1 MYISEK
7 STVWTPHV
15 TDTRLKDTELRTTA
29 GDETHGLRRKL
40 RLARGRAAALA
51 REAAALRAQLAATQ
65 SAAAGERVAELA
77 RVNESLRTT
86 VDGLG
91 GTAGSGFLR
100 QVLSEA
106 MRQIGSENGGVF
118 VYDSATDTLRLDA
131 AIFDGERPEGAPVSA
146 DGRMA
151 ASDSRSWERLLV
163 ERRPVVV
170 DLEREPESWPGA
182 TAWHRRR
189 GTRVLVE
196 APLLLGDRP
205 IGYLGLAVRR
215 GPDQIS
221 QTQLEM
227 VKALAQ
233 QATLALHIMGLAN
246 RAKEAAIAREQ
257 EQAAEERATELV
269 KANAILSS
277 TLDRLAGDA
286 ELDGFLGHVLLE
298 ITRIARA
305 HSGHLFLHDA
315 ATSTLRLHTAVQDEK
330 VVRGPLPD
338 DPDLFRA
345 PIAPDVSSNY
355 LTALQ
360 RWTWLPVD
368 DWKECRWTRTVDW
381 HERMGH
387 KAKAALSLLAGRR
400 REGLVGL
407 EFRDS
412 TPLSATQVELIQA
425 LGSQAALALEM
436 RRLGET
442 ERRAAVADERNR
454 LAREIHDGLAQALAL
469 MVMQLAA
476 AEDKLGPAWVIA
488 RKPLDT
494 VRELAI
500 SALASARRSVGML
513 RPNASTGFLPA
524 MRHVADIVGRYDTG
538 PIDVRVTGT
547 PFTFDATVE
556 AELIGIAR
564 EAMTNAAKHSRGT
577 RLALELTFTDT
588 HAVRVAV
595 VDDGVGFDPDE
606 QRADA
611 YGLVG
616 MRERAARIGAALTLV
631 TEPGGGTQVVAAWPG

>member
-7 STVWTPHV
+7 PTAGTPHV
-15 TDTRLKDTELRTTA
+15 TDTRLSETGLRERPS
-29 GDETHGLRRKL
+29 DEIRGLRRKL
-40 RLARGRAAALA
+40 ALARRRALALA
-51 REAAALRAQLAATQ
+51 REATALRAQLAATE
-65 SAAAGERVAELA
+65 SAVANEGVAELA

-86 VDGLG
+86 VDGL
-91 GTAGSGFLR
+91 AGKAEPGFLR

-118 VYDSATDTLRLDA
+118 VYDSTTDTLRLDA
-131 AIFDGERPEGAPVSA
+131 AIFDGERPDGAALSV
-146 DGRMA
+146 DGHTA
-151 ASDSRSWERLLV
+151 ASDSLSWGRLLV
-163 ERRPVVV
+163 ERRPIVV
-170 DLEREPESWPGA
+170 DFEREPEPWPGA
-182 TAWHRRR
+182 KAWHRRR
-189 GTRVLVE
+189 GTRVVVE

-205 IGYLGLAVRR
+205 IGFLVLAVRR
-215 GPDQIS
+215 GADQIS

-246 RAKEAAIAREQ
+246 RAKETAIAREQ
-257 EQAAEERATELV
+257 EQAAQERAAELV
-269 KANAILSS
+269 RANAVLSS
-277 TLDRLAGDA
+277 TLDRLANDA

-305 HSGHLFLHDA
+305 HSGHLFLRDTV
-315 ATSTLRLHTAVQDEK
+315 TSSLRLHAAVQDEK

-338 DPDLFRA
+338 DPDLFHA
-345 PIAPDVSSNY
+345 PIPSDMSGKFLSGQ
-355 LTALQ
+355 Q
-360 RWTWLPVD
+360 RWLWLPVD
-368 DWKECRWTRTVDW
+368 DWKECRWTKTFEW

-400 REGLVGL
+400 QEGLVGL
-407 EFRDS
+407 EFQDS

-436 RRLGET
+436 QRLGDT
-442 ERRAAVADERNR
+442 ERHAAVADERNR

-469 MVMQLAA
+469 MVMQLAD
-476 AEDKLGPAWVIA
+476 AEDKLGPAWAIA
-488 RKPLDT
+488 CKPLDT

-513 RPNASTGFLPA
+513 RPNASTGFLRA
-524 MRHVADIVGRYDTG
+524 IRDAAEMVGRYDTG
-538 PIDVRVTGT
+538 PVDVRVTGT
-547 PFTFDATVE
+547 PFTLDATVE
-556 AELIGIAR
+556 AELVGIAR
-564 EAMTNAAKHSRGT
+564 EAMTNPAKHSGAT
-577 RLALELTFTDT
+577 RLALELAFADG
-588 HAVRVAV
+588 HGVRLAV

-616 MRERAARIGAALTLV
+616 MRERAVRIGAALTLV
-631 TEPGGGTQVVAAWPG
+631 TEPGGGTQIVAAWPG

>member
-1 MYISEK
+1 
-7 STVWTPHV
+7 V
-15 TDTRLKDTELRTTA
+15 TDTQLAETELRTPS
-29 GDETHGLRRKL
+29 GDEIRTLRDKL
-40 RLARGRAAALA
+40 ALARRHAAALS
-51 REAAALRAQLAATQ
+51 REGAVLRVQLAATQ
-65 SAAAGERVAELA
+65 SAVAKERAADLA
-77 RVNESLRTT
+77 RVNEALRTT
-86 VDGLG
+86 VDGL
-91 GTAGSGFLR
+91 AGKAESGFLR

-118 VYDSATDTLRLDA
+118 VYDSDTDTLRLDA
-131 AIFDGERPEGAPVSA
+131 SIFDGEKPAGAPTSA

-151 ASDSRSWERLLV
+151 ASGSRSWERLLL

-170 DLEREPESWPGA
+170 DFEREPEPWPGA
-182 TAWHRRR
+182 KAWHRRL
-189 GTRVLVE
+189 GTRAVVE

-205 IGYLGLAVRR
+205 IGFLVLAVRR
-215 GPDQIS
+215 GPAQIS

-233 QATLALHIMGLAN
+233 QATLALHIMDLAN
-246 RAKEAAIAREQ
+246 RAKETAIARAQ
-257 EQAAEERATELV
+257 EQAAQERAAELV
-269 KANAILSS
+269 TANAVLSS
-277 TLDRLAGDA
+277 TLDRLASDA

-315 ATSTLRLHTAVQDEK
+315 ATSTFRLHTAVQGEN
-330 VVRGPLPD
+330 VVRGPLAD

-345 PIAPDVSSNY
+345 PISPEFGDKC
-355 LTALQ
+355 LPALE

-368 DWKECRWTRTVDW
+368 DWKECRWTRTLDW

-400 REGLVGL
+400 QEGLVGL
-407 EFRDS
+407 EFRHS
-412 TPLSATQVELIQA
+412 TPLSPTQVELIQA

-436 RRLGET
+436 QRLGDT
-442 ERRAAVADERNR
+442 ERHAAIADERNR

-469 MVMQLAA
+469 MVMQLAD
-476 AEDKLGPAWVIA
+476 AEDKLGPAWASA

-494 VRELAI
+494 VRELAT

-513 RPNASTGFLPA
+513 RPNASTGLLRA
-524 MRHVADIVGRYDTG
+524 IRHVADIVGRYDAG
-538 PIDVRVTGT
+538 AIDVRVTGT
-547 PFTFDATVE
+547 PFTLDATVE
-556 AELIGIAR
+556 AELVGIAR
-564 EAMTNAAKHSRGT
+564 EAMTNAAKHSGAT
-577 RLALELTFTDT
+577 HLALELAFTDGR
-588 HAVRVAV
+588 AVRLAV

-611 YGLVG
+611 YGLLG

-631 TEPGGGTQVVAAWPG
+631 TEPGGGTQIVAAWPG

>member
-1 MYISEK
+1 
-7 STVWTPHV
+7 V
-15 TDTRLKDTELRTTA
+15 TDTQLAETELRTA
-29 GDETHGLRRKL
+29 SGDDSRMLRREL
-40 RLARGRAAALA
+40 ALA
-51 REAAALRAQLAATQ
+51 RWRVMAISREASVLRTQLAAAE
-65 SAAAGERVAELA
+65 SAIAEERTAELV

-86 VDGLG
+86 VDGLAAN
-91 GTAGSGFLR
+91 TESAFLR

-118 VYDSATDTLRLDA
+118 VYDSATDSLRLDA
-131 AIFDGERPEGAPVSA
+131 AIFDGEKPAGAPVSA
-146 DGRMA
+146 DGRMP
-151 ASDSRSWERLLV
+151 ASRSRSWERLLV
-163 ERRPVVV
+163 ERKPVVV
-170 DLEREPESWPGA
+170 DFEREPEPWPGA

-189 GTRVLVE
+189 GTRVVVE

-205 IGYLGLAVRR
+205 IGFLVLAVRR
-215 GPDQIS
+215 AADEIS
-221 QTQLEM
+221 HTQLER

-233 QATLALHIMGLAN
+233 QATLALHIMDLAN

-257 EQAAEERATELV
+257 EQAAQERAVELV
-269 KANAILSS
+269 KANAVLSS
-277 TLDRLAGDA
+277 TLDRLASDA

-315 ATSTLRLHTAVQDEK
+315 ATSTFRLHTAVQGEN

-345 PIAPDVSSNY
+345 PISRDTGGNCSP
-355 LTALQ
+355 LE

-368 DWKECRWTRTVDW
+368 DWKECRWTRTHDW

-400 REGLVGL
+400 QEGLVGL

-436 RRLGET
+436 RRLGDT
-442 ERRAAVADERNR
+442 ERHAAVADERNR
-454 LAREIHDGLAQALAL
+454 LARDIHDGLAQALAL
-469 MVMQLAA
+469 MVMQLAD
-476 AEDKLGPAWVIA
+476 AEDKLGPSWATA
-488 RKPLDT
+488 RKPLDN

-500 SALASARRSVGML
+500 GALASARRSVGML
-513 RPNASTGFLPA
+513 RPNASTGLLRGI
-524 MRHVADIVGRYDTG
+524 RHVADMAGRYDTG
-538 PIDVRVTGT
+538 AIDVRVTGT
-547 PFTFDATVE
+547 PFTLDATVE
-556 AELIGIAR
+556 SELVGIAR
-564 EAMTNAAKHSRGT
+564 EAMTNAAKHSSAT
-577 RLALELTFTDT
+577 RLALELAFTDG
-588 HAVRVAV
+588 HAVRLAV

-606 QRADA
+606 QRDDA
-611 YGLVG
+611 YGLLG

-631 TEPGGGTQVVAAWPG
+631 TEPGGGTQIVAAWPG